1 MPSRATIWRHTKET
15 PEQRERR
22 LAKARERERERRA
35 AETPEQRER
44 RLWKRRARERTKTR
58 KAYAWRHG
66 YPEPEPSTGERWA
79 KPKHPHA
86 HVGSGLWVI
95 ASDGIVYGPDGRPV
109 DAEPEL
115 PPRPPLPGPQGPQ
128 GRTHSRE
135 W

>member
-1 MPSRATIWRHTKET
+1 MPSRATIWRRTKET

-22 LAKARERERERRA
+22 LAKARERERRRRA
-35 AETPEQRER
+35 DETPEQREQ
-44 RLWKRRARERTKTR
+44 RLWKRRAYERTQVR
-58 KAYAWRHG
+58 RAYAWRRG

-79 KPKHPHA
+79 KREHQ
-86 HVGSGLWVI
+86 HVGGGLWVI

-115 PPRPPLPGPQGPQ
+115 PPRPPLPGPRNDLP
-128 GRTHSRE
+128 HSRE